1 MIQFKHILTVLT
13 LLFVLQMQAQTAK
26 KVTFVG
32 GARSEMTGA
41 RFNSNDSVPDT
52 VTNKRNS
59 GGYAL
64 VDLGFN
70 IRPNKHTEILGMY
83 RIQNKFGGFWGSG
96 VSFDVRQLWIKGVV
110 ANALR
115 YQVGDI
121 NIKQSP
127 FTLYNHHADQFDTM
141 PALFMI
147 QNQIVSYDKFYYAD
161 NSWRMQGAHINFGLD
176 FSKYIQGIQCNAF
189 INRLNATNFANIPD
203 RLMRGSSIDVML
215 NASHQLTWHNNVIF
229 DVPGTVITASKFVN
243 AVNSFA
249 YTSKL
254 KIGQEHIK
262 LHGEMALSQY
272 AYKGDSLS
280 PQLNDYAIRLEAHY
294 HHTASKLD
302 FELSY
307 LNVGPDFRS
316 FGAQSKD
323 VNYALENT
331 LFNRYTNAQVL
342 RPIAFMDVLGQPSIY
357 NRTISTQLM
366 PDNMLYNI
374 ALPYGTATFNRQG
387 LGINIKK
394 QLPKKLYATVKY
406 NLLSE
411 IRGQGTLALR
421 QFQSVQ
427 GTVLKT
433 LSFKHP
439 IQLSLMYKYQS
450 SQRQSDQ
457 DIESVDYHFSH
468 TLLGIQYNL
477 MADLD
482 LVFNY
487 GMLMNKGYEFSGDRN
502 AYTELVY
509 FNKVNYHLKQQ
520 ISSLGLKYTFGPKA
534 YLSTYFQRFDYLNQ
548 AQTNLNYK
556 LTQFNVLFNQLF

>member
-110 ANALR
+110 ANTLR
-115 YQVGDI
+115 YQLGDI
-121 NIKQSP
+121 NVKQSP

-141 PALFMI
+141 PTLFMI
-147 QNQIVSYDKFYYAD
+147 QNQIVTYDKFYYAD

-203 RLMRGSSIDVML
+203 RLMRGSSIDVMF
-215 NASHQLTWHNNVIF
+215 NASNQLTWHNNVIF

-243 AVNSFA
+243 AVNSLA

-294 HHTASKLD
+294 RHTASKLD

-307 LNVGPDFRS
+307 LNIGPDFRS

-323 VNYALENT
+323 VNYALETT
-331 LFNRYTNAQVL
+331 LFNRYTNAQVS
-342 RPIAFMDVLGQPSIY
+342 RPIGFMDVLGQSSVY

-394 QLPKKLYATVKY
+394 QLPKKLYAAVKY

-433 LSFKHP
+433 MSFKHP

-457 DIESVDYHFSH
+457 AVESVDYHLSH
-468 TLLGIQYNL
+468 MLLGIQYNL

-482 LVFNY
+482 LVLNY
-487 GMLMNKGYEFSGDRN
+487 GILTNKGYEFSGDRN

-509 FNKVNYHLKQQ
+509 FNKVNYQLKQQ

-548 AQTNLNYK
+548 AQSNLNYK